1 MGELNE
7 NIKWYVIHTY
17 AAYETVVKNNLEKMI
32 ENNNLQDFIFEISIP
47 TEEDIVEK
55 NGKRKVVEHKKF
67 PGYVFLKMI
76 YTDHVWYMVTNT
88 RGVTGFVGPM
98 GKPLPLTVEEIKRMG
113 LEKISAEDLD
123 IAVGDNVR
131 IVSGALDTFLAVV
144 EEIYPEKQ
152 KVRVI
157 VHMFGRQ
164 TPVELDF
171 NQIEKLN

>member
-1 MGELNE
+1 MELNE
-7 NIKWYVIHTY
+7 NVKWYVIHTY

-32 ENNNLQDFIFEISIP
+32 ENNNLQDFIFEIAIP
-47 TEEDIVEK
+47 TEQDIVIK
-55 NGKRKVVEHKKF
+55 NDKRKVVEHKKF

-98 GKPLPLTVEEIKRMG
+98 GKPLPLTIEEIKRMG

-131 IVSGALDTFLAVV
+131 VVSGPLDTFLAVV
-144 EEIYPEKQ
+144 EEVFPEKQ
-152 KVRVI
+152 KVRVV